1 MSAIY
6 KRELNAYFT
15 SPIAY
20 VVYAVAALFGGMFF
34 MGTVLTPDTT
44 DMTYVFLNMTS
55 VVIILIPILTM
66 RLFSEEKNK
75 KTEQGLL
82 TAPVNLF
89 QIVMGK
95 YLAAVTVYAIMLVLF
110 VIYGIII
117 SFFAAPSWITII
129 SNIIGLLLFG
139 MALISIGTF
148 VSSLTESQIVAAII
162 SIGVG
167 LLISYMDSLASS
179 VNVDFIKTILS
190 AISFTTPY
198 QNFAV
203 GIIKLSDV
211 VFFLSVPVLFNFLT
225 IRVLERR
232 RWN

>member
-179 VNVDFIKTILS
+179 INIDFIKTILS

>member
-1 MSAIY
+1 
-6 KRELNAYFT
+6 
-15 SPIAY
+15 
-20 VVYAVAALFGGMFF
+20 
-34 MGTVLTPDTT
+34 
-44 DMTYVFLNMTS
+44 
-55 VVIILIPILTM
+55 
-66 RLFSEEKNK
+66 
-75 KTEQGLL
+75 
-82 TAPVNLF
+82 
-89 QIVMGK
+89 
-95 YLAAVTVYAIMLVLF
+95 
-110 VIYGIII
+110 
-117 SFFAAPSWITII
+117 
-129 SNIIGLLLFG
+129 

-148 VSSLTESQIVAAII
+148 VSSLAESQIVAAII

-179 VNVDFIKTILS
+179 INIDFIKTILS